1 MHPNMAKVA
10 LETAKLLLA
19 DACEQPLTERVFTFT
34 C

>member
-1 MHPNMAKVA
+1 MAGVA

-19 DACEQPLTERVFTFT
+19 DVCEQNLTERVLTFT